1 MFAYNGLMSTKGL
14 KLKYGT
20 STQLGIKPTRD
31 CVILKVQNIYNG
43 NCIENFTFY
52 SCYVDQLS
60 PHIGIAMV
68 NILER
73 LGHEFSYPEGQTCCG
88 QPATFSKLF
97 FQNF

>member
-1 MFAYNGLMSTKGL
+1 MVAYNGLMSTKGL

-52 SCYVDQLS
+52 SLLCRS
-60 PHIGIAMV
+60 IIAT
-68 NILER
+68 R
-73 LGHEFSYPEGQTCCG
+73 RDCDGQCSRASRT
-88 QPATFSKLF
+88 
-97 FQNF
+97 